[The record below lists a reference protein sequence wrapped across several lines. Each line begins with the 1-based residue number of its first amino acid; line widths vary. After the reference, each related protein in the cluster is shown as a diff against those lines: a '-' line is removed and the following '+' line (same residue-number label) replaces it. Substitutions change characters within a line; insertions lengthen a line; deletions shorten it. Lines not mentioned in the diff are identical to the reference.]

1 MKKTNFIHN
10 IFIYFLLYL
19 GNIFIA
25 GSIILLSPLIR
36 KMSFYNLMIKAW
48 AKWGTW
54 MVPGKLTIKGLENI
68 VPDKPYIVIA
78 NHESSVDVFYLLGRL
93 PINMRMVAKEE
104 LRKSP
109 FIGGAMDRSG
119 FIFVDTKNKG
129 RSIGHLNKK
138 FEILKKEKLSLM
150 VFPEGSRFK
159 DTLLGKFRTGAFV
172 MAIQNDMP
180 ILPIVMKGVREML
193 PPESKSFHRSDIEI
207 DILPEIN
214 TSEYTY
220 EERNELLDK
229 CHHLMHDH
237 LTSMYERENK

>member
-1 MKKTNFIHN
+1 MKKTNFLHN
-10 IFIYFLLYL
+10 LSIYFLLYL

-54 MVPGKLTIKGLENI
+54 MAPGKLTTRGLENI

-78 NHESSVDVFYLLGRL
+78 NHESTVDVFYLLGRL

-129 RSIGHLNKK
+129 RSIEHLNKK

-159 DTLLGKFRTGAFV
+159 DTRLGKFRTGAFV
-172 MAIQNDMP
+172 MAIENNMP
-180 ILPIVMKGVREML
+180 ILPIVMKGVREMM
-193 PPESKSFHRSDIEI
+193 PPESKSFHRSDVEI
-207 DILPEIN
+207 DILPEID
-214 TSEYTY
+214 TSKYTY
-220 EERNELLDK
+220 EERNDLLNK
-229 CHHLMHDH
+229 CHHLMRDH
-237 LTSMYERENK
+237 LISMYERENK